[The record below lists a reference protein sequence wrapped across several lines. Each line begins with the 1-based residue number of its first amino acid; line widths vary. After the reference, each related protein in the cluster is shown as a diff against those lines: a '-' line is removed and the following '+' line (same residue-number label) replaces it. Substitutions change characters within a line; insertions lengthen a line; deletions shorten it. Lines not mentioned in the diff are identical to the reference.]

1 VRLPNGFRQ
10 VFDLTHVLSPAT
22 PVFQAFRPMR
32 YQPLF
37 TIEKDGFTCGELT
50 LNEHTGTHM
59 DAPIHFV
66 AGGST
71 VDRLPVGQLLA
82 PLAVISIKARVD
94 RNPDTGV
101 TVEDLLAWE
110 AQHGRLPAGA
120 LVAMDAG
127 WDRRIA
133 DAGSFLNV
141 DGSGTAHTPGFTGE
155 AAQFLVTE
163 RDIVGVAVDTVSLD
177 MGTSRSPAAHL
188 AVLGAGKYG
197 IEVAANLS
205 RPT

>member
-1 VRLPNGFRQ
+1 
-10 VFDLTHVLSPAT
+10 
-22 PVFQAFRPMR
+22 
-32 YQPLF
+32 
-37 TIEKDGFTCGELT
+37 
-50 LNEHTGTHM
+50 M

-82 PLAVISIKARVD
+82 PLAVISIRARVD

-101 TVEDLLAWE
+101 MVEDLLAWE

-127 WDRRIA
+127 WDRRFA
-133 DAGSFLNV
+133 EARSFLNV
-141 DGSGTAHTPGFTGE
+141 DASGIAHTPGFTGE

-163 RDIVGVAVDTVSLD
+163 RDVVGVAVDTVSLD
-177 MGTSRSPAAHL
+177 MGTSRSPVAHL
-188 AVLGAGKYG
+188 AILGAGKYG
-197 IEVAANLS
+197 IEVAANLGAVPPAGATAIVGAPKHKDGTGGPV
-205 RPT
+205 RLLAVA